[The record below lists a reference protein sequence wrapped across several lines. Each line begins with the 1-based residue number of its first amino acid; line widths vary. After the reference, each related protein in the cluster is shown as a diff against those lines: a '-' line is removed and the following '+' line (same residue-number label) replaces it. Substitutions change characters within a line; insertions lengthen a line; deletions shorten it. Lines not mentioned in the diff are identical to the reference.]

1 MCHSPSSVCFSVLI
15 LHLKF
20 TGRHGERWMDRERE
34 GGREQERDGGV
45 CRCPLKGKEHLDSLS
60 RKKKKKKDESC
71 QPLRLALSLLPFQ
84 SFSAYLILVYTFISR
99 QFITSFS
106 PADGFSFLS
115 HTHIQASELEMSDH
129 PLSLTL
135 MQKVGER
142 NLKKRLHLMTL
153 WRPCQADTNEALM
166 RHCAEPRVVK
176 STLALRS
183 SVVTPGRKLVFE

>member
-1 MCHSPSSVCFSVLI
+1 M
-15 LHLKF
+15 
-20 TGRHGERWMDRERE
+20 GRDGWIERGRE
-34 GGREQERDGGV
+34 GGSRREMEECV
-45 CRCPLKGKEHLDSLS
+45 AAHS
-60 RKKKKKKDESC
+60 RARSTLTAFLAKKKKKDESC

-84 SFSAYLILVYTFISR
+84 SFSAFLILVYTFISR

-142 NLKKRLHLMTL
+142 NLKKQLHLMTL

-183 SVVTPGRKLVFE
+183 L